1 MLVCSVQTPEATEDF
16 SQDRVRGTDGGC
28 GGGQPLFDNLGNRRV
43 IWVLRTPENVRRSLL
58 IVPPSSILLF
68 LLLIQSV
75 FLAIANER
83 QWEQGERGKG
93 GIGERVGHGK
103 GERTS
108 ERRDTE

>member
-1 MLVCSVQTPEATEDF
+1 MVIHFLTIWEI
-16 SQDRVRGTDGGC
+16 GGSF
-28 GGGQPLFDNLGNRRV
+28 G
-43 IWVLRTPENVRRSLL
+43 VLRTPKNVRRSFL
-58 IVPPSSILLF
+58 IVSPSSILLF
-68 LLLIQSV
+68 LLSIQSV